1 VSRRGKRHY
10 TFQNLNTL
18 TNKFFCGCN
27 NENSQMHAAIIL
39 SPFSKYRKEDKSTDV
54 SEVLSVLFGDN
65 VSVPL

>member
-1 VSRRGKRHY
+1 
-10 TFQNLNTL
+10 
-18 TNKFFCGCN
+18 
-27 NENSQMHAAIIL
+27 MHAAIIL